1 MPKVLFFQ
9 TLTAE
14 SMRLAFDI
22 AKTHLLSK
30 PKQTLIAMLG
40 VTFGIGMF
48 IAMVSL
54 MTGLNNFTEEL
65 TMTSSP
71 DIHIYHDV
79 TESRQSI
86 IESINNRGINIIYHQ
101 KPKNETPKLRN
112 ALQIAELIRKE
123 NEVIGVAP
131 SISSQVF
138 YNYGPVQLNGA
149 ILGVDI
155 IEENKLFNLRQKMRE
170 GRIEDLKANHDGI
183 IMGRGLARKLN
194 IRTGDRVVITTPQ
207 GYTMT
212 LKLVG
217 IFQMGLGAVDNVR
230 SYANLSTVQT
240 ILQQD
245 HFYITDINIKLRDLH
260 KATMIAPRFQKVFGY
275 KAEDWETANA
285 TFLTGNIIR
294 NILTYSVSITLLIV
308 AGFGIYNILNMTIMN
323 KMKDIAILKAM
334 GFAGKDVKRIFMI
347 QSLVIGLFGSVMGL
361 MIGYALSVLI
371 SKAPFNGGDFIT
383 IDHLP
388 VNFSPTYY
396 VVGIV
401 FGVAT
406 TSLAGYLP
414 SRKAAHV
421 DPIEILRGQ

>member
-1 MPKVLFFQ
+1 MLV
-9 TLTAE
+9 
-14 SMRLAFDI
+14 FDI
-22 AKTHLLSK
+22 ARTHLISK

-79 TESRQSI
+79 TEPRATI
-86 IESINNRGINIIYHQ
+86 LEEYNLRGVSFVHHQ

-112 ALQIAELIRKE
+112 AMQITDLLRKDDR
-123 NEVIGVAP
+123 VIGAAP

-138 YNYGPVQLNGA
+138 YNFGPVQLSGN

-155 IEENKLFNLRQKMRE
+155 IEENKLFDLRAKMKK

-183 IMGRGLARKLN
+183 IMGRGLAKKLN
-194 IRTGDRVVITTPQ
+194 VQPGDRVVITTPQ

-212 LKLVG
+212 LKVVG
-217 IFQMGLGAVDNVR
+217 IFQMGLGAVDNIR

-240 ILQQD
+240 ILQKD
-245 HFYITDINIKLRDLH
+245 HLYITDVNIKLKDLH
-260 KATMIAPRFQKVFGY
+260 QAKAIAPEYQKTFRY

-294 NILTYSVSITLLIV
+294 NILTYSVSITLLVV
-308 AGFGIYNILNMTIMN
+308 AGFGIYNILNMTIYN

-334 GFAGKDVKRIFMI
+334 GFAGKDVKQIFMI
-347 QSLVIGLFGSVMGL
+347 QSLVIGFVGSVMGL
-361 MIGYALSVLI
+361 LIGYLLSSLI
-371 SKAPFNGGDFIT
+371 ARAPFNGGDFISL
-383 IDHLP
+383 DHFP
-388 VNFSPTYY
+388 VNFNPKYY
-396 VVGIV
+396 IIGIV
-401 FGVAT
+401 FGVIT
-406 TSLAGYLP
+406 TAFAGYMP
-414 SRKAAHV
+414 SRKASKV

>member
-1 MPKVLFFQ
+1 MLV
-9 TLTAE
+9 
-14 SMRLAFDI
+14 FDI
-22 AKTHLLSK
+22 AKTHLVSK
-30 PKQTLIAMLG
+30 PKQTLVAMLG

-54 MTGLNNFTEEL
+54 MTGLNNFTEQL

-79 TESRQSI
+79 TESRATI
-86 IESINNRGINIIYHQ
+86 LEGYNKGGVNFVHHQ

-112 ALQIAELIRKE
+112 ALQITELLRKD
-123 NEVIGVAP
+123 NRVIGAAP

-138 YNYGPVQLNGA
+138 YNFGPVQLSGN

-155 IEENKLFNLRQKMRE
+155 IEENKLFDLRAKMKQ

-183 IMGRGLARKLN
+183 IMGKGLAKKLN
-194 IRTGDRVVITTPQ
+194 VQPGDRVVITTPQ

-212 LKLVG
+212 LKVVG
-217 IFQMGLGAVDNVR
+217 IFQMGLGAVDNIR

-240 ILQQD
+240 ILQKD
-245 HFYITDINIKLRDLH
+245 HLYITDINIKLKDLH
-260 KATMIAPRFQKVFGY
+260 QAKAIAPEFQKTFQY

-294 NILTYSVSITLLIV
+294 NILTYSVSITLLVV
-308 AGFGIYNILNMTIMN
+308 AGFGIYNILNMTIYN

-334 GFAGKDVKRIFMI
+334 GFSGKDVKQIFMI
-347 QSLVIGLFGSVMGL
+347 QSLVIGFIGSIMGL
-361 MIGYALSVLI
+361 MIGYLLSSLI
-371 SKAPFNGGDFIT
+371 ASAPFNGGDFISL
-383 IDHLP
+383 DHFP
-388 VNFSPTYY
+388 VNFDPKYY
-396 VVGIV
+396 IIGIV
-401 FGVAT
+401 FGVVT
-406 TSLAGYLP
+406 TAFAGYMP
-414 SRKAAHV
+414 SRKASKV

>member
-1 MPKVLFFQ
+1 MKLV
-9 TLTAE
+9 AE
-14 SMRLAFDI
+14 I

-30 PKQTLIAMLG
+30 PKQTIVAMMG

-79 TESRQSI
+79 TEGRPSI
-86 IESINNRGINIIYHQ
+86 IEQVNHNGVNVIYHQ
-101 KPKNETPKLRN
+101 KPKNETSKLRN
-112 ALQIAELIRKE
+112 AVQIAELIRRDSRVK
-123 NEVIGVAP
+123 GVAP

-138 YNYGPVQLNGA
+138 YNYGPVQLSGN

-155 IEENKLFNLRQKMRE
+155 LEEDKLFGLRAKMKA

-183 IMGRGLARKLN
+183 IMGKGLARKLN
-194 IRTGDRVVITTPQ
+194 VSVGDRVVMTTPQ

-212 LKLVG
+212 LKVVG
-217 IFQMGLGAVDNVR
+217 IFQMGIGTVDNVR
-230 SYANLSTVQT
+230 SYANISTVQT

-245 HFYITDINIKLRDLH
+245 HFYITDINIKLHDINLA
-260 KATMIAPRFQKVFGY
+260 KKIAPEFHNMYGY
-275 KAEDWETANA
+275 KSEDWETANA
-285 TFLTGNIIR
+285 TFLTGSIIR

-308 AGFGIYNILNMTIMN
+308 AGFGIYNILNMTIYN

-334 GFAGKDVKRIFMI
+334 GFAGNDVKQIFMI
-347 QSLVIGLFGSVMGL
+347 QSLVIGFIGSVLGL
-361 MIGYALSVLI
+361 MIGFGLSKLI
-371 SKAPFNGGDFIT
+371 AQAPFDGGDFIS
-383 IDHLP
+383 IDRLP
-388 VNFSPTYY
+388 VNFDPKYY
-396 VVGIV
+396 VIGIV
-401 FGVAT
+401 FGVLT
-406 TSLAGYLP
+406 TAFAGYMP
-414 SRKAAHV
+414 SRKASKI